1 MSTTKVVDSMRDVT
15 TVDGTKVSG
24 AVPAAAL
31 SNVDLVEGTKGADIA
46 SAGTMTIG
54 TDGGYFD
61 ITGTTGISTMT
72 VAAGRVFTLQFDGA
86 VTLTHSSTL
95 YLSGAADFTTE
106 ANDHMTF
113 ISVAANDVRQIGTGL
128 KDGGSPVV
136 AAGGAWNIIGTTT
149 ASTSATLDIT
159 GLSSTYD
166 TYAIAFTDI
175 IPSEDADLELR
186 LGDSSGIDSGS
197 SDYGYVSP
205 IHSAGVTIFEGKK
218 SAATA
223 NSIKVGGTTVGSA
236 AGEGIGGMLFLHQ
249 PGDALSYPRLSG
261 NVCFRSH
268 TAVMVGSQVF
278 GIRLAVIT
286 VDRVQIYPSGGTIE
300 SGRLTVWGLAHA

>member
-31 SNVDLVEGTKGADIA
+31 SNVDLVEGTKGSDIA
-46 SAGTMTIG
+46 SAGTMVIG

-128 KDGGSPVV
+128 KDGGSSVA
-136 AAGGAWNIIGTTT
+136 AAGGALIFLEEQV
-149 ASTSATLDIT
+149 ASTSSTVL
-159 GLSSTYD
+159 LSVTFDTTYD
-166 TYAIAFTDI
+166 VYLIVWD
-175 IPSEDADLELR
+175 DLVHSTSSSFHLR
-186 LGDSSGIDSGS
+186 TRLTSGS
-197 SDYGYVSP
+197 SIDTSTSYANVQVG
-205 IHSAGVTIFEGKK
+205 IDAGT
-218 SAATA
+218 AATILLASDDGVQAFAPIGTNGAVSRGSGFMYIQNMPDAEFA
-223 NSIKVGGTTVGSA
+223 NGYGQTCYFDGGNDLNMTSFGWMHHDASATDGIQFHPSSGTFTTGN
-236 AGEGIGGMLFLHQ
+236 F
-249 PGDALSYPRLSG
+249 RLYGVSK
-261 NVCFRSH
+261 S
-268 TAVMVGSQVF
+268 
-278 GIRLAVIT
+278 
-286 VDRVQIYPSGGTIE
+286 
-300 SGRLTVWGLAHA
+300 